1 MIENFMFFGVEM
13 GGRHF
18 PCDCHTHGIAYS
30 LPEWASR
37 AFNPGGFHVFRMTG
51 GLAVQLAKIPD
62 FLHGEIKSGK
72 MKPSV
77 KEHTPMPGRQD
88 KAVAIDPL
96 GIGWIDLQV
105 VTKKNGPDF
114 GGSEGESQVSG
125 RTGMNGVD
133 GQPAGLIGGPFKN
146 FLILHNSQVRLGSC
160 ND

>member
-1 MIENFMFFGVEM
+1 
-13 GGRHF
+13 
-18 PCDCHTHGIAYS
+18 
-30 LPEWASR
+30 
-37 AFNPGGFHVFRMTG
+37 
-51 GLAVQLAKIPD
+51 
-62 FLHGEIKSGK
+62 
-72 MKPSV
+72 
-77 KEHTPMPGRQD
+77 
-88 KAVAIDPL
+88 L